1 MLWAVVSKTLGYL
14 IAIKI
19 VGKCKNKRKA
29 DTKMVF
35 KVTFIYLT
43 MKASSQQQNCR
54 CPVILYPPIRLS
66 GGMNKSIPRLE
77 STGIEYP
84 P

>member
-54 CPVILYPPIRLS
+54 CPV
-66 GGMNKSIPRLE
+66 
-77 STGIEYP
+77 
-84 P
+84 